1 MISNEQVNT
10 LHEKISKYLEL
21 QDSESHTSVTS
32 RIIQLLQENIN
43 FDYDELIKAI
53 DEFFIL
59 KNSGSTLLYQDKENK
74 IDVSITGSN
83 GLKVK
88 GFTSKGKP
96 ALYFFEDD
104 DKKAFF
110 KIKTQ
115 KDEEKQTVI
124 VEIANSA
131 DALADYKRG
140 INHKELNYIH
150 QEKFVIVDG
159 ALTIESS
166 IKTIAKE
173 SGDVTLDTMFL
184 CDEYLNFY
192 KFINLVFQTNNQKK
206 ITKLT
211 PEKADILFCQFYQ
224 TIKNMTGKVDEF
236 SISEII
242 VLLDSVVNDGKSYL
256 SAIKNMDNSFEK
268 SSLSEVVDEIRM
280 FHLKNC
286 KGSASA
292 VFDFDVAGVKR
303 FFKVVSSDKYMSID
317 ILDEN
322 EKKITNYIFVMTNK
336 GFTLFKSVS
345 IPSLNMT
352 RMMTLNMTDN
362 MIKLHNEDRL
372 GNKDIF
378 FNLNMVIEMLENG
391 ALILDSS
398 AKCADVDFLKNRV
411 NIQSP
416 RELAN
421 F

>member
-21 QDSESHTSVTS
+21 QDSESHTSVAS

-115 KDEEKQTVI
+115 EDEEKQTVI

-159 ALTIESS
+159 ALTNESS

-184 CDEYLNFY
+184 CDDYLNFY

-286 KGSASA
+286 KGSARA

>member
-21 QDSESHTSVTS
+21 QDSDSHTSIAS

-43 FDYDELIKAI
+43 FDYDELIRAI

-59 KNSGSTLLYQDKENK
+59 KNSGSTLLYLDQENK
-74 IDVSITGSN
+74 IDVSITGSK

-96 ALYFFEDD
+96 ALYFFEENDP
-104 DKKAFF
+104 KAFF

-115 KDEEKQTVI
+115 EDDGKQTVI
-124 VEIANSA
+124 VEIANTA

-150 QEKFVIVDG
+150 QEKFVIIDG
-159 ALTIESS
+159 TLTNESE
-166 IKTIAKE
+166 IKTIASEK
-173 SGDVTLDTMFL
+173 SDVVITPTFL
-184 CDEYLNFY
+184 CDDYLNFY
-192 KFINLVFQTNNQKK
+192 KFINLVFEANDQKQ

-211 PEKADILFCQFYQ
+211 PEKADILFCQLYQ

-242 VLLDSVVNDGKSYL
+242 VLLDAVVNDGKSYF
-256 SAIKNMDNSFEK
+256 SIIKNMDNSFER
-268 SSLSEVVDEIRM
+268 STFSDVVDEIRM

-286 KGSASA
+286 KRSAST
-292 VFDFDVAGVKR
+292 VFDFDISGVKR
-303 FFKVVSSDKYMSID
+303 YFKIVSSDKYMSID

-322 EKKITNYIFVMTNK
+322 EQKVTNYIIGMTNK
-336 GFTLFKSVS
+336 GFTLFKSS
-345 IPSLNMT
+345 TISSLDMT

-362 MIKLHNEDRL
+362 MIKLRSEDRL
-372 GNKDIF
+372 ENRDVY
-378 FNLNMVIEMLENG
+378 FNLNMTMEVLDSG
-391 ALILDSS
+391 ALVLDSS
-398 AKCADVDFLKNRV
+398 AKCADVDFLKNKV

-416 RELAN
+416 RELIN